1 MRVLILGAGGMLG
14 HKVWQIFRDRFDCR
28 AAVRTRLPLALFDD
42 DRVMAGIDAADFER
56 VTRLIAKIRPDAVIN
71 CVGVVKQLAAAHD
84 PIASITLNSLFPH
97 VVARACGE
105 VGARM
110 IHVSTDCVFAGTRGN
125 YRESDFPDASDLYGR
140 SKLLGEVVTEAAAT
154 NGRYRQEHGKH
165 RPLIRLRHLLPQLKS
180 AGGEGLS
187 MVGRRELL
195 KNAEGEGLSRV
206 GRRELLKNAEGEG
219 LSRVGRRELLK
230 NAGGGGLSISER
242 REPLKSAGEEGFSR
256 VGRSELAAQTGISVP
271 HLTVRTSII
280 GRELRT
286 ANGLVEWFLA
296 NRGGSVRGF
305 TKAVFS
311 GVTTTTLAETLADVI
326 EHHPDLNGL
335 YHVAGAAITKYDLLV
350 MLNEAF
356 GAGVAITPDDSVV
369 IDRTLDATRFRE
381 ATGMVP
387 PGWREMIATLAAESP
402 QYERWRTTE

>member
-56 VTRLIAKIRPDAVIN
+56 VTRLIAKIRPEAVIN

-84 PIASITLNSLFPH
+84 PITSITLNSLFPH

-105 VGARM
+105 IGARM
-110 IHVSTDCVFAGTRGN
+110 IHISTDCVFAGTRGN
-125 YRESDFPDASDLYGR
+125 YRESDLPDAADLYGR
-140 SKLLGEVVTEAAAT
+140 SKLLGEVVTEAQRVET
-154 NGRYRQEHGKH
+154 NGGYRQGHDKHG
-165 RPLIRLRHLLPQLKS
+165 PLIRLRHLLPQLKS

-187 MVGRRELL
+187 MLGKREL
-195 KNAEGEGLSRV
+195 AVQTRV
-206 GRRELLKNAEGEG
+206 
-219 LSRVGRRELLK
+219 
-230 NAGGGGLSISER
+230 
-242 REPLKSAGEEGFSR
+242 
-256 VGRSELAAQTGISVP
+256 SVP

-286 ANGLVEWFLA
+286 ANGVVEWFLL

-311 GVTTTTLAETLADVI
+311 GVTTTTLAQTLADVI
-326 EHHPDLNGL
+326 EHHPRLQGL

-350 MLNEAF
+350 MLNDAF
-356 GAGVAITPDDSVV
+356 GAGVAITPDESVV
-369 IDRTLDATRFRE
+369 IDRTLDAARFRE

-387 PGWREMIATLAAESP
+387 PAWPEMIAALAAESP

>member
-56 VTRLIAKIRPDAVIN
+56 VTRLIAKIRPDVVVN

-105 VGARM
+105 IGARM
-110 IHVSTDCVFAGTRGN
+110 IHISTDCVFAGTRGN
-125 YRESDFPDASDLYGR
+125 YGESDLPDAADLYGR
-140 SKLLGEVVTEAAAT
+140 SKLLGEVVTEAQT
-154 NGRYRQEHGKH
+154 
-165 RPLIRLRHLLPQLKS
+165 
-180 AGGEGLS
+180 
-187 MVGRRELL
+187 
-195 KNAEGEGLSRV
+195 RV
-206 GRRELLKNAEGEG
+206 
-219 LSRVGRRELLK
+219 
-230 NAGGGGLSISER
+230 
-242 REPLKSAGEEGFSR
+242 
-256 VGRSELAAQTGISVP
+256 SVP
-271 HLTVRTSII
+271 HSHLGEVSKGALTIRTSII
-280 GRELRT
+280 GRELRS
-286 ANGLVEWFLA
+286 ANGVVEWFLL

-311 GVTTTTLAETLADVI
+311 GVTTTTLAQTLADVI

-356 GAGVAITPDDSVV
+356 GAGVTITPDDSVV

-387 PGWREMIATLAAESP
+387 PVWREMIAALAAESP
-402 QYERWRTTE
+402 LYERWRTTE

>member
-97 VVARACGE
+97 VVAKACGE

-110 IHVSTDCVFAGTRGN
+110 IHISTDCVFAGTRGN

-140 SKLLGEVVTEAAAT
+140 SKLLGEVVTEAAAS

-187 MVGRRELL
+187 MG
-195 KNAEGEGLSRV
+195 

-230 NAGGGGLSISER
+230 NAGGEGLSISER
-242 REPLKSAGEEGFSR
+242 REPLKSAAGEGFSK
-256 VGRSELAAQTGISVP
+256 VGRSELAAQTGVSVP
-271 HLTVRTSII
+271 HLTIRTSII
-280 GRELRT
+280 GRELRSV
-286 ANGLVEWFLA
+286 NGVVEWFLS

-311 GVTTTTLAETLADVI
+311 GVTTTTLAQTLADVI

-350 MLNEAF
+350 MLNEAL

>member
-105 VGARM
+105 IGARM
-110 IHVSTDCVFAGTRGN
+110 IHISTDCVFAGTRRSDSPVRPVLARPVTEAASQLPLSQAPVGL
-125 YRESDFPDASDLYGR
+125 ESPTYVYYSEADLPDATDLYGR
-140 SKLLGEVVTEAAAT
+140 SKLLGEVGTEAQT
-154 NGRYRQEHGKH
+154 
-165 RPLIRLRHLLPQLKS
+165 
-180 AGGEGLS
+180 
-187 MVGRRELL
+187 
-195 KNAEGEGLSRV
+195 RV
-206 GRRELLKNAEGEG
+206 
-219 LSRVGRRELLK
+219 
-230 NAGGGGLSISER
+230 
-242 REPLKSAGEEGFSR
+242 
-256 VGRSELAAQTGISVP
+256 SVP
-271 HLTVRTSII
+271 HSLTIRTSII
-280 GRELRT
+280 GRELRS
-286 ANGLVEWFLA
+286 ANGVVEWFLL
-296 NRGGSVRGF
+296 NRGGAVRGY

-311 GVTTTTLAETLADVI
+311 GVTTTTLAQTLADVI

-335 YHVAGAAITKYDLLV
+335 YHVAGSAITKYDLLI

-356 GAGVAITPDDSVV
+356 GAGVAITPDESVV

-387 PGWREMIATLAAESP
+387 PSWQEMIVTLAAESP
-402 QYERWRTTE
+402 QYERWRRTE

>member
-42 DRVMAGIDAADFER
+42 ERVIDGFDAVDFEG
-56 VTRLIAKIRPDAVIN
+56 VIRLIAKVRPEVVVN

-105 VGARM
+105 IGARM
-110 IHVSTDCVFAGTRGN
+110 IHISTDCVFGGSVDSRRSDSRRSDSLVRPVLAQPVTEAASQLPVSQAPVGL
-125 YRESDFPDASDLYGR
+125 ESPTYVPTYVYYSEGDLPDATDLYGR
-140 SKLLGEVVTEAAAT
+140 SKLLGEIVTEAQT
-154 NGRYRQEHGKH
+154 
-165 RPLIRLRHLLPQLKS
+165 
-180 AGGEGLS
+180 
-187 MVGRRELL
+187 
-195 KNAEGEGLSRV
+195 RV
-206 GRRELLKNAEGEG
+206 
-219 LSRVGRRELLK
+219 
-230 NAGGGGLSISER
+230 
-242 REPLKSAGEEGFSR
+242 
-256 VGRSELAAQTGISVP
+256 SVP
-271 HLTVRTSII
+271 HLTIRTSII

-286 ANGLVEWFLA
+286 ANGVVEWFLA

-305 TKAVFS
+305 TKA
-311 GVTTTTLAETLADVI
+311 DVI
-326 EHHPDLNGL
+326 EHHPGLQGL

-356 GAGVAITPDDSVV
+356 GAGVTIAPDDSVV

-387 PGWREMIATLAAESP
+387 PGWREMIAALAAESP
-402 QYERWRTTE
+402 EYERWRTTE